1 MQSTTSFAIPEV
13 VLKVITPGPLSLPV
27 KFNWRVLTSW
37 FAFYGLLG
45 GLLGAFTSISI
56 PESNII
62 SAFFYMG
69 AVFPIALTIYGFL
82 GLGIDLM
89 RGNKLCRTGWYW
101 YLYPIVAVIWVA
113 LGILVIIVK
122 LLGGPTPKRRYPK
135 IRYEVMLKELA
146 KMTPKELLQDFGK
159 DAIKFLETNN
169 HLKPEEKILI
179 ARIRDLLLF
188 QPNTPLKQF
197 LNDREFHILGQ
208 GIGIPTFES
217 YGIEVYNVPQPVLQ

>member
-1 MQSTTSFAIPEV
+1 MKSPISFAIPEV
-13 VLKVITPGPLSLPV
+13 VLKVITPGPLNLPV

-45 GLLGAFTSISI
+45 GILGAFTSISI

-62 SAFFYMG
+62 SASFYMG
-69 AVFPIALTIYGFL
+69 AVFPIALSIYGFL

-101 YLYPIVAVIWVA
+101 YLYPIVSVIWVA
-113 LGILVIIVK
+113 LGILVISVK
-122 LLGGPTPKRRYPK
+122 LLGGPTPKRRHPK
-135 IRYEVMLKELA
+135 IRYEIMLKELA

-169 HLKPEEKILI
+169 HLKPEEKIILAKI
-179 ARIRDLLLF
+179 SSSQPSTLLEQL
-188 QPNTPLKQF
+188 
-197 LNDREFHILGQ
+197 LNDREFHILAQ
-208 GIGIPTFES
+208 GIGIPTYES
-217 YGIEVYNVPQPVLQ
+217 YGVEVYNVPQPVLQ